1 MKNVTSSHV
10 LPFRALIDACW
21 KEKYTSSRFVRDL
34 IAGIT
39 VGIIAIPL
47 AMALAIGSGVAPQ
60 YGLYTSA
67 VAGIVI
73 ALTGGSRFSVS
84 GPTAAFVVILYPVS
98 QQFGLAGLLVA
109 TLMSGVFLIL
119 FGLARF
125 GRLIEYIPLSV
136 TLGFTSGIGITIGT
150 MQIKDFLGLQMP
162 HVPEHY
168 LQKVGALFMA
178 LPTANLGDAAIGIVT
193 LGTLIV
199 WPRLGIRL
207 PGHLPAL
214 LLGCAVMAIV
224 NMLGGHVATIGSQF
238 HYVLA
243 DGSQGSGIP
252 QLLPQLVLPWDM
264 PGSSFTLSWDS
275 LRALLPAAF
284 SMAMLGA
291 IESLLCA
298 VVLDGMTGT
307 KHKANSE
314 LVGQGL
320 GNLVAPFFGGIT
332 ATAAIA
338 RSAAN
343 VRAGAT
349 SPVSAVIHSV
359 LVILALLILAP
370 LLSWLPL
377 SAMAALLL
385 MVAWNMSEAHKVV
398 NLLRRAPKDDII
410 VMLICMSLTVL
421 FDMVIAISVGIVL
434 ASLLF
439 MRRIAQMTRLS
450 PVNVEVPD
458 DVLVL
463 RVIGPLFFAAA
474 EGLFS
479 DLESRIAGK
488 RVVVLK
494 WDAVPVLDAG
504 GLDAFQRF
512 VKRLP
517 EGCELRV
524 SNLEF
529 QPLRTMARA
538 GVQPIPGRLS
548 FYPNREAFH
557 QVRLLLHGS
566 TKLLL
571 SFRVLARVRLEQC
584 QPVFSQLLR
593 LLTGRIDIF
602 PLRLMQF
609 RHQRRPLHHAV
620 KVVCP
625 GKGHLFGSEI
635 LLPYAELR
643 LSKRARDVIRHLR
656 RDAGLR
662 LHLRFNAVHLVQ
674 PGEKLR
680 LARRVL
686 LKALHP
692 ARRQIHRP
700 GVSSGYMVLQQR
712 VGLCNQP

>member
-1 MKNVTSSHV
+1 MNKIFSSHV
-10 LPFRALIDACW
+10 MPFRALIDACW
-21 KEKYTSSRFVRDL
+21 KEKYTAARFTRDL

-60 YGLYTSA
+60 YGLYTAA

-109 TLMSGVFLIL
+109 TLLSGIFLIL
-119 FGLARF
+119 MGLARF
-125 GRLIEYIPLSV
+125 GRLIEYIPVSV
-136 TLGFTSGIGITIGT
+136 TLGFTSGIWITIGT
-150 MQIKDFLGLQMP
+150 MQIKDFLGLQMA

-178 LPTANLGDAAIGIVT
+178 LPTNNLFYTSIVKVT
-193 LGTLIV
+193 LGILV
-199 WPRLGIRL
+199 FWPRLGIRL

-214 LLGCAVMAIV
+214 LAGCAVMGIV
-224 NMLGGHVATIGSQF
+224 NLLGGHVATIGSQF

-243 DGSQGSGIP
+243 DGSQGNGIP
-252 QLLPQLVLPWDM
+252 QLLPQLVLPWDL
-264 PGSSFTLSWDS
+264 PDSEFTLTWDS
-275 LRALLPAAF
+275 IRTLLPAAF

-320 GNLVAPFFGGIT
+320 GNIIAPFFGGIT

-349 SPVSAVIHSV
+349 SPISAVIHSI
-359 LVILALLILAP
+359 LVILALLVLAP

-398 NLLRRAPKDDII
+398 DLLRHAPKDDII
-410 VMLICMSLTVL
+410 VMLLCMSLTVL

-439 MRRIAQMTRLS
+439 MRRIARMTRLA
-450 PVNVEVPD
+450 PVVVDVPD

-474 EGLFS
+474 EGLFT
-479 DLESRIAGK
+479 DLESRLEGK
-488 RVVVLK
+488 RIVILK

-524 SNLEF
+524 CNVEF

-538 GVQPIPGRLS
+538 GIQPIPGRLA
-548 FYPNREAFH
+548 FFPNR
-557 QVRLLLHGS
+557 
-566 TKLLL
+566 
-571 SFRVLARVRLEQC
+571 
-584 QPVFSQLLR
+584 
-593 LLTGRIDIF
+593 
-602 PLRLMQF
+602 
-609 RHQRRPLHHAV
+609 
-620 KVVCP
+620 
-625 GKGHLFGSEI
+625 
-635 LLPYAELR
+635 
-643 LSKRARDVIRHLR
+643 RAAMADL
-656 RDAGLR
+656 
-662 LHLRFNAVHLVQ
+662 
-674 PGEKLR
+674 
-680 LARRVL
+680 
-686 LKALHP
+686 
-692 ARRQIHRP
+692 
-700 GVSSGYMVLQQR
+700 
-712 VGLCNQP
+712 

>member
-1 MKNVTSSHV
+1 MMRSRMESQVKTVSSSHV
-10 LPFRALIDACW
+10 MPFRALIDACW
-21 KEKYTSSRFVRDL
+21 REKYTLSRFSRDA
-34 IAGIT
+34 IAGVT

-60 YGLYTSA
+60 YGLYTAA

-73 ALTGGSRFSVS
+73 ALSGGSRFSVS
-84 GPTAAFVVILYPVS
+84 GPTAAFVVILYPVA

-109 TLMSGVFLIL
+109 TLMSGIFLIL

-136 TLGFTSGIGITIGT
+136 TLGFTSGIGITIAT
-150 MQIKDFLGLQMP
+150 MQVKDFFGLTLE

-168 LQKVGALFMA
+168 LNKVAALAMA
-178 LPTANLGDAAIGIVT
+178 LPTVNMGDAAIGIVT
-193 LGTLIV
+193 LAVLIL
-199 WPRLGIRL
+199 WPRLGLRL

-214 LLGCAVMAIV
+214 LAGCAVMAMV
-224 NMLGGHVATIGSQF
+224 TLLGGEVATIGSRF

-243 DGSQGSGIP
+243 NGTQGNGIP
-252 QLLPQLVLPWDM
+252 QLLPQLTLPWAM
-264 PGSSFTLSWDS
+264 PNSDFTLSWDS
-275 LRALLPAAF
+275 LSALLPAAF

-307 KHKANSE
+307 KHNANSE

-320 GNLVAPFFGGIT
+320 GNIIAPFFGGIT

-349 SPVSAVIHSV
+349 SPVAAIIHSL
-359 LVILALLILAP
+359 LVILALLALAP

-385 MVAWNMSEAHKVV
+385 MVAWNMSEAHKVF

-439 MRRIAQMTRLS
+439 MRRIARMTRLAPLS
-450 PVNVEVPD
+450 NVNVPE
-458 DVLVL
+458 DVLAL
-463 RVIGPLFFAAA
+463 RVTGPLFFAAA
-474 EGLFS
+474 EGLFIQ
-479 DLESRIAGK
+479 LAQQVPGH
-488 RVVVLK
+488 RVVILQ

-512 VKRLP
+512 VEKMP

-524 SNLEF
+524 TNLEF
-529 QPLRTMARA
+529 QPLRTLARA
-538 GVQPIPGRLS
+538 GVKPIPGRL
-548 FYPNREAFH
+548 AFFPDV
-557 QVRLLLHGS
+557 QAA
-566 TKLLL
+566 
-571 SFRVLARVRLEQC
+571 LA
-584 QPVFSQLLR
+584 
-593 LLTGRIDIF
+593 
-602 PLRLMQF
+602 
-609 RHQRRPLHHAV
+609 A
-620 KVVCP
+620 
-625 GKGHLFGSEI
+625 
-635 LLPYAELR
+635 
-643 LSKRARDVIRHLR
+643 
-656 RDAGLR
+656 
-662 LHLRFNAVHLVQ
+662 N
-674 PGEKLR
+674 
-680 LARRVL
+680 
-686 LKALHP
+686 
-692 ARRQIHRP
+692 
-700 GVSSGYMVLQQR
+700 
-712 VGLCNQP
+712 

>member
-1 MKNVTSSHV
+1 M
-10 LPFRALIDACW
+10 PFRALIDACW
-21 KEKYTSSRFVRDL
+21 KEKYTAARFTRDL

-60 YGLYTSA
+60 YGLYTAA

-109 TLMSGVFLIL
+109 TLLSGIFLIL
-119 FGLARF
+119 MGLARF
-125 GRLIEYIPLSV
+125 GRLIEYIPVSV

-150 MQIKDFLGLQMP
+150 MQIKDFLGLQMA

-178 LPTANLGDAAIGIVT
+178 LPTINVGDAAIGIVT
-193 LGTLIV
+193 LGILV
-199 WPRLGIRL
+199 FWPRLGIRL

-214 LLGCAVMAIV
+214 LAGCAVMGIV
-224 NMLGGHVATIGSQF
+224 NLLGGHVATIGSQF

-243 DGSQGSGIP
+243 DGSQGNGIPQLLP
-252 QLLPQLVLPWDM
+252 QLLPQLVLPWDL
-264 PGSSFTLSWDS
+264 PNSEFTLTWDS
-275 LRALLPAAF
+275 IRTLLPAAF

-320 GNLVAPFFGGIT
+320 GNIIAPFFGGIT

-349 SPVSAVIHSV
+349 SPISAVIHSI
-359 LVILALLILAP
+359 LVILALLVLAP

-398 NLLRRAPKDDII
+398 DLLRHAPKDDII
-410 VMLICMSLTVL
+410 VMLLCMSLTVL

-439 MRRIAQMTRLS
+439 MRRIARMTRLA
-450 PVNVEVPD
+450 PVVVDVPD

-474 EGLFS
+474 EGLFT
-479 DLESRIAGK
+479 DLESRLEGK
-488 RVVVLK
+488 RIVILK

-524 SNLEF
+524 CNVEF

-538 GVQPIPGRLS
+538 GIQPIPGRLA
-548 FYPNREAFH
+548 FFPNR
-557 QVRLLLHGS
+557 
-566 TKLLL
+566 
-571 SFRVLARVRLEQC
+571 
-584 QPVFSQLLR
+584 
-593 LLTGRIDIF
+593 
-602 PLRLMQF
+602 
-609 RHQRRPLHHAV
+609 
-620 KVVCP
+620 
-625 GKGHLFGSEI
+625 
-635 LLPYAELR
+635 
-643 LSKRARDVIRHLR
+643 RAAMADL
-656 RDAGLR
+656 
-662 LHLRFNAVHLVQ
+662 
-674 PGEKLR
+674 
-680 LARRVL
+680 
-686 LKALHP
+686 
-692 ARRQIHRP
+692 
-700 GVSSGYMVLQQR
+700 
-712 VGLCNQP
+712 

>member
-1 MKNVTSSHV
+1 MNRLFSSHV
-10 LPFRALIDACW
+10 MPFRALIDACW
-21 KEKYTSSRFVRDL
+21 KEKYTTARFTRDL

-47 AMALAIGSGVAPQ
+47 AIGSGVPPQ

-109 TLMSGVFLIL
+109 TLMSGIFLIL

-168 LQKVGALFMA
+168 LQKVAALAMA
-178 LPTANLGDAAIGIVT
+178 LPTINVGDAAIGVVT
-193 LGTLIV
+193 LGILIL

-214 LLGCAVMAIV
+214 LGGCAVMLVV
-224 NMLGGHVATIGSQF
+224 NLLGGDVATIGSQF
-238 HYVLA
+238 HYQLV
-243 DGSQGSGIP
+243 DGTQGNGIP

-264 PGSSFTLSWDS
+264 PGSNFTLSWAS
-275 LRALLPAAF
+275 LQALLPAAF

-314 LVGQGL
+314 LIGQGL
-320 GNLVAPFFGGIT
+320 GNIVAPFFGGIT

-349 SPVSAVIHSV
+349 SPVAAVIHAL

-385 MVAWNMSEAHKVV
+385 MVAWNMSEAHKVI
-398 NLLRRAPKDDII
+398 NLLRHAPKDDIV
-410 VMLICMSLTVL
+410 VMLMCMSLTVL

-439 MRRIAQMTRLS
+439 MRRIARMTHLA

-474 EGLFS
+474 EGLFN
-479 DLESRIAGK
+479 DLETRIAGK
-488 RVVVLK
+488 RIVVLK

-512 VKRLP
+512 VNKLP

-529 QPLRTMARA
+529 QPLRTLARA
-538 GVQPIPGRLS
+538 GVKPLPGRLS
-548 FYPNREAFH
+548 FYPDRQAA
-557 QVRLLLHGS
+557 
-566 TKLLL
+566 
-571 SFRVLARVRLEQC
+571 LADL
-584 QPVFSQLLR
+584 
-593 LLTGRIDIF
+593 
-602 PLRLMQF
+602 
-609 RHQRRPLHHAV
+609 
-620 KVVCP
+620 
-625 GKGHLFGSEI
+625 
-635 LLPYAELR
+635 
-643 LSKRARDVIRHLR
+643 
-656 RDAGLR
+656 
-662 LHLRFNAVHLVQ
+662 
-674 PGEKLR
+674 
-680 LARRVL
+680 
-686 LKALHP
+686 
-692 ARRQIHRP
+692 
-700 GVSSGYMVLQQR
+700 
-712 VGLCNQP
+712 

>member
-1 MKNVTSSHV
+1 MNKFFTPQV
-10 LPFRALIDACW
+10 LPFRALIEACW
-21 KEKYTSSRFVRDL
+21 KEKYTMARFTRDL

-47 AMALAIGSGVAPQ
+47 SMALAIGSGVAPQ

-67 VAGIVI
+67 IAGIVI
-73 ALTGGSRFSVS
+73 ALSGGSRYSVS

-136 TLGFTSGIGITIGT
+136 TLGFTSGIGITIAT
-150 MQIKDFLGLQMP
+150 MQLKDFLGLHMS

-168 LQKVGALFMA
+168 LQKVGALVMA
-178 LPTANLGDAAIGIVT
+178 LPTINFGDAAIGVT
-193 LGTLIV
+193 TLATLV
-199 WPRLGIRL
+199 LWPRLRLRL

-214 LLGCAVMAIV
+214 LAGCAVMLVV
-224 NMLGGHVATIGSQF
+224 NLLGGHVATIGSQF
-238 HYVLA
+238 QYTLA
-243 DGSQGSGIP
+243 DGTQGNGIP
-252 QLLPQLVLPWDM
+252 QLLPQLVLPWDL
-264 PGSSFTLSWDS
+264 PGSNFNMSWNS
-275 LRALLPAAF
+275 LQAMLPAAF

-314 LVGQGL
+314 LIGQGI
-320 GNLVAPFFGGIT
+320 GNIIAPFFGGIT

-349 SPVSAVIHSV
+349 SPISAVIHAL
-359 LVILALLILAP
+359 LVILALLALAP

-385 MVAWNMSEAHKVV
+385 MVAWNMSEAHKVID
-398 NLLRRAPKDDII
+398 LLRRAPADDIV
-410 VMLICMSLTVL
+410 VMLLCMSLTVL

-439 MRRIAQMTRLS
+439 MRRIAQMTRLAA
-450 PVNVEVPD
+450 VNVIVPD

-474 EGLFS
+474 EGVFN
-479 DLESRIAGK
+479 DLETRIAGK
-488 RVVVLK
+488 RIVVLK

-504 GLDAFQRF
+504 GLDAFRRF
-512 VKRLP
+512 VTRLP
-517 EGCELRV
+517 EGTELRV

-529 QPLRTMARA
+529 QPLRTLARA
-538 GVQPIPGRLS
+538 GVQPIPGRLA
-548 FYPNREAFH
+548 FFPNRDAA
-557 QVRLLLHGS
+557 
-566 TKLLL
+566 
-571 SFRVLARVRLEQC
+571 LADL
-584 QPVFSQLLR
+584 
-593 LLTGRIDIF
+593 
-602 PLRLMQF
+602 
-609 RHQRRPLHHAV
+609 
-620 KVVCP
+620 
-625 GKGHLFGSEI
+625 
-635 LLPYAELR
+635 
-643 LSKRARDVIRHLR
+643 
-656 RDAGLR
+656 
-662 LHLRFNAVHLVQ
+662 
-674 PGEKLR
+674 
-680 LARRVL
+680 
-686 LKALHP
+686 
-692 ARRQIHRP
+692 
-700 GVSSGYMVLQQR
+700 
-712 VGLCNQP
+712 

>member
-1 MKNVTSSHV
+1 MKKLTSFDA

-21 KEKYTSSRFVRDL
+21 KEKYSLSRFTRDL

-150 MQIKDFLGLQMP
+150 MQIKDFLGLHLTQ
-162 HVPEHY
+162 VPEHY
-168 LQKVGALFMA
+168 LQKVGALATA
-178 LPTANLGDAAIGIVT
+178 LPTFNPGDAAIGVVT
-193 LGTLIV
+193 LGTLIF

-214 LLGCAVMAIV
+214 LAGCAVMIV
-224 NMLGGHVATIGSQF
+224 VNLVGGHVATIGSQF

-243 DGSQGSGIP
+243 DGTQGNGIP
-252 QLLPQLVLPWDM
+252 QLLPQLVLPWNM
-264 PGSSFTLSWDS
+264 PGSDFTLTLAS
-275 LRALLPAAF
+275 LQALLPAAF

-307 KHKANSE
+307 RHKANGE
-314 LVGQGL
+314 LIGQGL

-349 SPVSAVIHSV
+349 SPVSSVIHAL

-385 MVAWNMSEAHKVV
+385 MVACNMSEAHKVV
-398 NLLRRAPKDDII
+398 NLLRTGPKDDII
-410 VMLICMSLTVL
+410 VLLICMSLTVL

-439 MRRIAQMTRLS
+439 MRRIARMTRLA
-450 PVNVEVPD
+450 PVNVEVPE

-474 EGLFS
+474 DSLFT
-479 DLESRIAGK
+479 DLATRCAGK
-488 RVVVLK
+488 RIVVLK
-494 WDAVPVLDAG
+494 CDAVPVLDAG
-504 GLDAFQRF
+504 GLDAFKRF
-512 VKRLP
+512 VERLP

-538 GVQPIPGRLS
+538 GIKPIEGRLS
-548 FYPNREAFH
+548 FYPDKNAA
-557 QVRLLLHGS
+557 
-566 TKLLL
+566 
-571 SFRVLARVRLEQC
+571 LA
-584 QPVFSQLLR
+584 
-593 LLTGRIDIF
+593 
-602 PLRLMQF
+602 
-609 RHQRRPLHHAV
+609 
-620 KVVCP
+620 
-625 GKGHLFGSEI
+625 
-635 LLPYAELR
+635 
-643 LSKRARDVIRHLR
+643 DV
-656 RDAGLR
+656 
-662 LHLRFNAVHLVQ
+662 
-674 PGEKLR
+674 
-680 LARRVL
+680 
-686 LKALHP
+686 
-692 ARRQIHRP
+692 
-700 GVSSGYMVLQQR
+700 
-712 VGLCNQP
+712 